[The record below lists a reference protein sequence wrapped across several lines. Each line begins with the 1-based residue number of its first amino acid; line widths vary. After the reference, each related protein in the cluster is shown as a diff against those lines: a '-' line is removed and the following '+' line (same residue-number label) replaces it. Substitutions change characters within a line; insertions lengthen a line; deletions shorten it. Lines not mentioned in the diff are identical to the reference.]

1 MGVEPVEVGPCM
13 VVLGIGEEGCVNIFY
28 FGVGRGWGDVREEKE
43 SVVPTPLATLF
54 LSHGE

>member
-1 MGVEPVEVGPCM
+1 MGVEPVEVGPCV
-13 VVLGIGEEGCVNIFY
+13 VVLGIGEEGCVDIFY

-43 SVVPTPLATLF
+43 AMVPTLLATFF